1 MDLNRNRMHQIFQFL
16 LIFHYHC
23 LQESIMTPRSRKP
36 VMLLGALLGS
46 SEQNQNSFTNLQ
58 EVEEEFDESFP
69 ENEQNISNLY
79 RSKSEGGFIEALE
92 EQQTTKYCSNEN
104 NIELRSS
111 SAPDTLTNN
120 FR

>member
-1 MDLNRNRMHQIFQFL
+1 
-16 LIFHYHC
+16 
-23 LQESIMTPRSRKP
+23 MTPRSRKP

-46 SEQNQNSFTNLQ
+46 SEQNQNSFSSLQ

-79 RSKSEGGFIEALE
+79 RSKSEGDFIEALG
-92 EQQTTKYCSNEN
+92 EQPQTTKLNEDN
-104 NIELRSS
+104 TNFRPS
-111 SAPDTLTNN
+111 SAPETLTNT